1 MVGESPPQG
10 TGGAAVEVAI
20 TVALVVPGVPQ
31 VPLKVFIRTN
41 DGISLR
47 ALGKP
52 LENHFVRT

>member
-41 DGISLR
+41 DGI
-47 ALGKP
+47 
-52 LENHFVRT
+52 